1 MTTTTELCKVNG
13 ELIKTDCTGRIR
25 VSPQHREQLLNTF
38 ESSGMSGMGFAKYCG
53 VKYSTFASWVQK
65 RKRERNQHPPQH
77 DPAPQ
82 NLLSSLAEVKVGPGG
97 KTTAAEICIELPG
110 GARLTLG
117 HPAQAQLAAALID
130 NLSRRNNA

>member
-25 VSPQHREQLLNTF
+25 VSPEHREQLLDTF

-53 VKYSTFASWVQK
+53 VKYPTFASWVQK
-65 RKRERNQHPPQH
+65 RKRERNQYPPQH
-77 DPAPQ
+77 DTAPE
-82 NLLSSLAEVKVGPGG
+82 NLLGSLAEVKIEPGC

-110 GARLTLG
+110 GAILRLG
-117 HPAQAQLAAALID
+117 HPAQAPLAAALID
-130 NLSRRNNA
+130 NLTRQNNA